1 MKIIKNLRLKLKP
14 DMRILKEH
22 LLPKTLTKKTTMFLK
37 KSMSQTKMILEK
49 ESLLL
54 KILLLKVGPLQKEK
68 KKVFQ

>member
-1 MKIIKNLRLKLKP
+1 
-14 DMRILKEH
+14 
-22 LLPKTLTKKTTMFLK
+22 MFLK